1 MFFIAEHGMILSSLK
16 AKEVFLMMSIGYLT
30 VAVLYVLTF
39 AAVLGGYAW
48 ENR

>member
-1 MFFIAEHGMILSSLK
+1 
-16 AKEVFLMMSIGYLT
+16 MMSMGYLT
-30 VAVLYVLTF
+30 VAVLYALMF